1 MDLKEIKF
9 EDYGGQ
15 GRMLPDAA
23 QTTWN
28 SYLRNAFLNL
38 RNRQPLDES
47 ESEALERFTDM
58 FATCSLDPKVAG
70 EEAVKIAKEVN
81 WHGHSKSCRKK
92 TIEGKCRFNFP
103 RFPMASTTFI
113 DINKKLEEGE
123 KISEERRVEILGKVL
138 NVLVEEENGK
148 VLS

>member
-1 MDLKEIKF
+1 MCKIISKIVSYPQGRGAGHIHGVLWVDLKEIKF

-70 EEAVKIAKEVN
+70 EEAVKIAE
-81 WHGHSKSCRKK
+81 
-92 TIEGKCRFNFP
+92 E
-103 RFPMASTTFI
+103 TT
-113 DINKKLEEGE
+113 
-123 KISEERRVEILGKVL
+123 
-138 NVLVEEENGK
+138 
-148 VLS
+148 